1 MSGIFPMV
9 QPEAAEA
16 AIPQRLPLCMEAAW
30 DFEDG
35 KPIFSGGKPLI
46 VTGAEAVKV
55 WIWKALMTART
66 RYDVYSWDY
75 GSEVESLI
83 GQAFT
88 TAVKQSEGV
97 RYVREALLIN
107 PYILAVRQAD
117 VSFQGDSLTIS
128 CEVETIYG
136 EVRVHV

>member
-1 MSGIFPMV
+1 MSGIFPMI
-9 QPEAAEA
+9 QPEAASA
-16 AIPQRLPLCMEAAW
+16 APRRLPLCMEVAW
-30 DFEDG
+30 DFEGG
-35 KPIFSGGKPLI
+35 KPIFSGGKPLV

-88 TAVKQSEGV
+88 PAVKRSEGA
-97 RYVREALLIN
+97 RYVREALLVN
-107 PYILAVRQAD
+107 PYIRAVRQVD
-117 VSFQGDSLTIS
+117 VSFRDGLLTIA

-136 EVRVHV
+136 EVRVFV

>member
-1 MSGIFPMV
+1 MSGIFPIV
-9 QPEAAEA
+9 QPEAETA
-16 AIPQRLPLCMEAAW
+16 AAQRLPLCKETAW
-30 DFEDG
+30 DFDAG
-35 KPIFSGGKPLI
+35 RPVFSGGKPL
-46 VTGAEAVKV
+46 VVSGAEAVKV

-88 TAVKQSEGV
+88 PAVKRSEGV
-97 RYVREALLIN
+97 RYVREALLVN

-117 VSFQGDSLTIS
+117 VSFVRDDLTIC
-128 CEVETIYG
+128 CEADTIYG
-136 EVRVHV
+136 EVRVRV

>member
-1 MSGIFPMV
+1 MSGIFPIV

-16 AIPQRLPLCMEAAW
+16 EPKKLPLCMEVAW
-30 DFEDG
+30 DFG
-35 KPIFSGGKPLI
+35 GGRPIFSGGKPLM

-55 WIWKALMTART
+55 WIWKALMTARSHHS
-66 RYDVYSWDY
+66 VYTWDY

-83 GQAFT
+83 GRPFT
-88 TAVKQSEGV
+88 PAVKRSEAV

-107 PYILAVRQAD
+107 PYIRTVRQVD
-117 VSFQGDSLTIS
+117 VVFQDDGLTIC

-136 EVRVHV
+136 EVKVYV

>member
-1 MSGIFPMV
+1 MSGIFPMI
-9 QPEAAEA
+9 QPEAAA
-16 AIPQRLPLCMEAAW
+16 APQRLPLCVEAAW
-30 DFEDG
+30 DFEAG
-35 KPIFSGGKPLI
+35 RPLFSGGKPLR

-55 WIWKALMTART
+55 WIWKTLMTART

-83 GQAFT
+83 GQAYT
-88 TAVKQSEGV
+88 VMVKQSEGA

-107 PYILAVRQAD
+107 PYIRAVRQVD
-117 VSFQGDSLTIS
+117 VTFQNDSLTIR

>member
-1 MSGIFPMV
+1 MSGIFPMI
-9 QPEAAEA
+9 QPEAAA
-16 AIPQRLPLCMEAAW
+16 TPQCLPLCVEAAW
-30 DFEDG
+30 DFEAG
-35 KPIFSGGKPLI
+35 RPLFSGGKPLL
-46 VTGAEAVKV
+46 VTGEEAVKV

-83 GQAFT
+83 GQAYT

-107 PYILAVRQAD
+107 PYIRAVRQVD
-117 VSFQGDSLTIS
+117 VTFQNDSLTIR

-136 EVRVHV
+136 EVRVLV

>member
-1 MSGIFPMV
+1 MSGIFPTV
-9 QPEAAEA
+9 QPEAAA
-16 AIPQRLPLCMEAAW
+16 VSSQRLPLCMEVAW
-30 DFEDG
+30 DFEGG
-35 KPIFSGGKPLI
+35 KPLFSGGKPLT
-46 VTGAEAVKV
+46 VTGAAAVKV

-88 TAVKQSEGV
+88 PAVKQSEGV
-97 RYVREALLIN
+97 RYVREALMIN
-107 PYILAVRQAD
+107 PYIRAVRQVDVTFQAD
-117 VSFQGDSLTIS
+117 DLTIS

>member
-1 MSGIFPMV
+1 MNGIFPII
-9 QPEAAEA
+9 QPEAEA
-16 AIPQRLPLCMEAAW
+16 AETQRLPLCMEVAW
-30 DFEDG
+30 DFETG
-35 KPIFSGGKPLI
+35 KPLFSGGKPLV
-46 VTGAEAVKV
+46 VTGKEAVRV
-55 WIWKALMTART
+55 WIWKALMTARA

-83 GQAFT
+83 GQGFT
-88 TAVKQSEGV
+88 AAVKQSEGV

-107 PYILAVRQAD
+107 PYIRAVRQVD
-117 VSFQGDSLTIS
+117 VRFQGDDLTIS